1 MQTAASRTPEHRAHV
16 DAIRQRKRAEA
27 EAIGIDE
34 VLVDR
39 VVERFYTRVRADD
52 LLGPI
57 FAAKITDWP
66 VHLARMKQFWRSVLL
81 GTGEFS
87 GNPMMKHQAISGLE
101 ERHFA
106 HWLDLFYQTLR
117 DECPQAA
124 GVAEYGARAR
134 MIAESLLIGIEMR
147 RDGLTPH
154 APKRSLPHV

>member
-1 MQTAASRTPEHRAHV
+1 MQATATQTPDHRAHV
-16 DAIRQRKRAEA
+16 EAIRLRKQAEA
-27 EAIGIDE
+27 AAIGIDAE
-34 VLVDR
+34 LVGR
-39 VVERFYTRVRADD
+39 VVEQFYTRVRADE

-57 FAAKITDWP
+57 FAEKITDWP
-66 VHLARMKQFWRSVLL
+66 VHLGRMKQFWRSVLL

-87 GNPMMKHQAISGLE
+87 GNPMVRHQGIPGLE

-117 DECPQAA
+117 DECGQAE

>member
-1 MQTAASRTPEHRAHV
+1 MQATAIQSPDHRAHV
-16 DAIRQRKRAEA
+16 EAIRLRKQSEA
-27 EAIGIDE
+27 AAIGIDAE
-34 VLVDR
+34 LVGR
-39 VVERFYTRVRADD
+39 VVEHFYTRVRADE

-57 FAAKITDWP
+57 FAEKITDWP
-66 VHLARMKQFWRSVLL
+66 VHLGRMKQFWRSVLL

-87 GNPMMKHQAISGLE
+87 GNPMVRHQGIPSLE

-117 DECPQAA
+117 EECEQAE

>member
-1 MQTAASRTPEHRAHV
+1 MAATDKTLDHRAHV
-16 DAIRQRKRAEA
+16 EAIRLRKRAEA
-27 EAIGIDE
+27 EAMGLDE
-34 VLVDR
+34 AVVGR
-39 VVERFYTRVRADD
+39 VVERFYERVRQDD

-57 FAAKITDWP
+57 FAERITDWP
-66 VHLARMKQFWRSVLL
+66 VHLGRMKQFWRSVLL

-87 GNPMMKHQAISGLE
+87 GNPMVKHQGIPGLE

-117 DECPQAA
+117 EECPQSA
-124 GVAEYGARAR
+124 GVTEYGARAR